1 MKHPLSPWLVRY
13 GLFLVSVGIVAVLY
27 EPKSGQFGFNPAA
40 KTALM
45 SGGICG
51 GLSLAWGLLLGRG
64 FQWARVAAIISGS
77 LFLAAF
83 TWRSI
88 AGWMAFSGGQSEKW
102 FASTL
107 ITGMWVATLVLL
119 IMLVRN
125 RAARAPMEPIGIQNQ
140 PVN

>member
-1 MKHPLSPWLVRY
+1 M
-13 GLFLVSVGIVAVLY
+13 SVGIVAVMY
-27 EPKSGQFGFNPAA
+27 DPKSGQFGFNPAA

-64 FQWARVAAIISGS
+64 FQWARVAAMISGS

-88 AGWMAFSGGQSEKW
+88 AGWMAFAGGQPEKW

-107 ITGMWVATLVLL
+107 ITGMWVATLVML

-125 RAARAPMEPIGIQNQ
+125 RAGRAPMEPIGIRNQ

>member
-1 MKHPLSPWLVRY
+1 MKNPLSPWLIRY
-13 GLFLVSVGIVAVLY
+13 GLFLVSVGIVAVMY
-27 EPKSGQFGFNPAA
+27 DPKSGQFGFNPAA

-51 GLSLAWGLLLGRG
+51 GLSLAWGWLLGRG
-64 FQWARVAAIISGS
+64 FQWARVAAMISGS

-88 AGWMAFSGGQSEKW
+88 AGWMAFAGGQSEKW

-107 ITGMWVATLVLL
+107 ITSMWAATLVLL

-125 RAARAPMEPIGIQNQ
+125 RAARAPMEPIGIQKQ

>member
-1 MKHPLSPWLVRY
+1 MKNPLSQWLVRY

-27 EPKSGQFGFNPAA
+27 EPKSGQLGFNPAA

-64 FQWARVAAIISGS
+64 FQWARVAAMISGS

-88 AGWMAFSGGQSEKW
+88 AGWMVFAGGQSEKW

-119 IMLVRN
+119 TMLVRN
-125 RAARAPMEPIGIQNQ
+125 RAGRAPIEPIGIQKQ

>member
-1 MKHPLSPWLVRY
+1 MKHPLSAWLVRY
-13 GLFLVSVGIVAVLY
+13 GLFLVSVGIIAVMY
-27 EPKSGQFGFNPAA
+27 DPKTGQFGFNPAA

-64 FQWARVAAIISGS
+64 FQWARVAAIVSSS

-88 AGWMAFSGGQSEKW
+88 AGWMAFAEGQSEKW
-102 FASTL
+102 FAATL
-107 ITGMWVATLVLL
+107 ITGMWVATLALL
-119 IMLVRN
+119 AMLVRN

>member
-1 MKHPLSPWLVRY
+1 MRPSLAQWLARY
-13 GLFLVSVGIVAVLY
+13 GVFLVCVGIVAVMY
-27 EPKSGQFGFNPAA
+27 EPKSGQIGFNPAA
-40 KTALM
+40 QTALI

-64 FQWARVAAIISGS
+64 FQWARVAAMISSS

-88 AGWMAFSGGQSEKW
+88 AGWMAFAGGQTEKW

-107 ITGMWVATLVLL
+107 ITGMWLATAVLL
-119 IMLVRN
+119 AMLVRN
-125 RAARAPMEPIGIQNQ
+125 RAARAPIDAIGILKQ

>member
-1 MKHPLSPWLVRY
+1 MKNPLSQWLVRY

-27 EPKSGQFGFNPAA
+27 EPKSGQLGFNPVA

-51 GLSLAWGLLLGRG
+51 GISLVWGWLLGRG
-64 FQWARVAAIISGS
+64 FQWARVAAMISCS

-88 AGWMAFSGGQSEKW
+88 AGWMAFAGGQTEKW

-125 RAARAPMEPIGIQNQ
+125 RTARAPMQPIGIQKQ